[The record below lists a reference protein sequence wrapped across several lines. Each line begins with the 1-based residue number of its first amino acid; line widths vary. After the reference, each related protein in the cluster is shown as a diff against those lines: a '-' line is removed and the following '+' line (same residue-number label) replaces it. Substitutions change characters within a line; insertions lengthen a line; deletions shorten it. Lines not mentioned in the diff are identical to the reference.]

1 MIFSRT
7 QPQTFKT
14 KRNES
19 LMNKAVIIQDLQTIW
34 SKAKWRKSDKQLN
47 RAI

>member
-1 MIFSRT
+1 MIFSKT

-14 KRNES
+14 KRKES
-19 LMNKAVIIQDLQTIW
+19 LMKKAVIIQDLQTIW
-34 SKAKWRKSDKQLN
+34 SKVKWHKSDKQLK

>member
-1 MIFSRT
+1 MIFSKIRL
-7 QPQTFKT
+7 QTFKT

-19 LMNKAVIIQDLQTIW
+19 LTKKAVIIQDLQTIW
-34 SKAKWRKSDKQLN
+34 LKAKWRKSDKQSK